1 MKGARVMNLRPDEG
15 RRKNISR
22 KSVTWSAVRSTPLV
36 EFNMSVVVSN
46 SEPAGKGSEA
56 AGRASEA
63 IGRVSEAAGRALK
76 ANRFL
81 RPNSEEEQR
90 IGSWTEL

>member
-1 MKGARVMNLRPDEG
+1 
-15 RRKNISR
+15 
-22 KSVTWSAVRSTPLV
+22 
-36 EFNMSVVVSN
+36 MSIVVSN

-81 RPNSEEEQR
+81 RPYLEEEQR
-90 IGSWTEL
+90 IGSWTDL